1 MNQIDNYIQ
10 SFLNGSLGAEGHT
23 VLRQWIKEK
32 PENRYYFQAQVAI
45 WKATGVI
52 SNAEEFDVTG
62 VINRFNT
69 EAKLVNRI
77 AFYRCKLRFSVVAI
91 ILLICGI
98 SSLFFLWQSEGRV
111 SEVVE
116 EYREYVVEVPD
127 GAKSKITFPDGS
139 IVWLNA
145 GSKVK
150 YDSNFAKASR
160 KVELTGEG
168 YFEVSKNKEL
178 PFVVSTGKLSV
189 KVLGTKFNLK
199 SYEED
204 SELKVTLKEGAV
216 KVGDFLIDA
225 APVELKPNQ
234 RFTLRKA
241 DLSMQ
246 VDSVDASHIDNWR
259 NGAMTFDKVPLEE
272 IAKELKRLYNIPIRI
287 ESDKLK
293 QIVYYSDFQENV
305 SVEKV
310 LEILSS
316 GNKFRYEIKS
326 EEIRI
331 FN

>member
-52 SNAEEFDVTG
+52 SNAEEFD
-62 VINRFNT
+62 
-69 EAKLVNRI
+69 
-77 AFYRCKLRFSVVAI
+77 
-91 ILLICGI
+91 
-98 SSLFFLWQSEGRV
+98 
-111 SEVVE
+111 
-116 EYREYVVEVPD
+116 
-127 GAKSKITFPDGS
+127 
-139 IVWLNA
+139 
-145 GSKVK
+145 
-150 YDSNFAKASR
+150 
-160 KVELTGEG
+160 
-168 YFEVSKNKEL
+168 
-178 PFVVSTGKLSV
+178 
-189 KVLGTKFNLK
+189 
-199 SYEED
+199 
-204 SELKVTLKEGAV
+204 VTLKEGAV

>member
-62 VINRFNT
+62 AINRFNKK
-69 EAKLVNRI
+69 AKQVNRI
-77 AFYRCKLRFSVVAI
+77 DLYRCTLRFSVVAI

>member
-1 MNQIDNYIQ
+1 MRNF
-10 SFLNGSLGAEGHT
+10 FL
-23 VLRQWIKEK
+23 
-32 PENRYYFQAQVAI
+32 
-45 WKATGVI
+45 
-52 SNAEEFDVTG
+52 
-62 VINRFNT
+62 
-69 EAKLVNRI
+69 
-77 AFYRCKLRFSVVAI
+77 
-91 ILLICGI
+91 IL
-98 SSLFFLWQSEGRV
+98 LWQSEGRV

-216 KVGDFLIDA
+216 KVGDF
-225 APVELKPNQ
+225 
-234 RFTLRKA
+234 
-241 DLSMQ
+241 
-246 VDSVDASHIDNWR
+246 
-259 NGAMTFDKVPLEE
+259 
-272 IAKELKRLYNIPIRI
+272 
-287 ESDKLK
+287 
-293 QIVYYSDFQENV
+293 
-305 SVEKV
+305 
-310 LEILSS
+310 
-316 GNKFRYEIKS
+316 
-326 EEIRI
+326 
-331 FN
+331 

>member
-62 VINRFNT
+62 AINRFNKK
-69 EAKLVNRI
+69 AKQVNRI
-77 AFYRCKLRFSVVAI
+77 DCYRCTLRFSVVAI

-305 SVEKV
+305 SVGKV

>member
-62 VINRFNT
+62 AINRFNKK
-69 EAKLVNRI
+69 AKQVNRI
-77 AFYRCKLRFSVVAI
+77 DFYRCTLRFSVVAI
-91 ILLICGI
+91 ILYNMRN
-98 SSLFFLWQSEGRV
+98 FFLILFVAVGRE
-111 SEVVE
+111 SFRSCG

-305 SVEKV
+305 SVEKG